1 MRILKNKST
10 GEAEPNKIPRG
21 CLSLEEPEQ
30 VPDTTP
36 RGAKPGSK
44 QKRKQD

>member
-30 VPDTTP
+30 APDTTP
-36 RGAKPGSK
+36 
-44 QKRKQD
+44 